1 MITGTKLFSDVMMH
15 SKKINVSLLNNIY
28 SLLVNYYNVTYDEDL
43 DFFSIA
49 KASWNL
55 IHSAYRIII

>member
-15 SKKINVSLLNNIY
+15 SKKINVSWLNNIY

-49 KASWNL
+49 KAS
-55 IHSAYRIII
+55 